1 VAAAGGRVGAAMQRL
16 VDEGQH
22 TFQIAIDLIVPETQY
37 PEALADKM
45 IVALRVTSGMSI
57 EVMLTAINLN
67 DKAVLETDEIY
78 DIVIARRLAAEME
91 SLFSPRTQMNPQFH
105 LLRGHSF
112 AQAASDFVC
121 HSPPPGRLRRP
132 PSPFGGGIAVCRP
145 TELNLADNDKGQTVT
160 ITVQRY

>member
-1 VAAAGGRVGAAMQRL
+1 VAAEGGRVGAAMQRL

-67 DKAVLETDEIY
+67 DKAVLET
-78 DIVIARRLAAEME
+78 IVIARRLAA
-91 SLFSPRTQMNPQFH
+91 
-105 LLRGHSF
+105 
-112 AQAASDFVC
+112 
-121 HSPPPGRLRRP
+121 
-132 PSPFGGGIAVCRP
+132 
-145 TELNLADNDKGQTVT
+145 K
-160 ITVQRY
+160 